1 MKIAFGYKMGVG
13 KDEAVSYIRRKIDGR
28 QISFA
33 GPLYSIMFYAQE
45 VCGFEKQK
53 DRQFLQYVGTEWARE
68 KDPDIWV
75 RLAIENA
82 SRMLGNLFLT
92 DLRFPNEFEAL
103 KNDGWLCVKINRSS
117 TEGREGSGKKSHH
130 SEKALDLVHD
140 NRWDY
145 IIDNNGTL
153 EEFYKKLDILILKIN
168 EQQKQQQDIWHGAIR
183 I

>member
-13 KDEAVSYIRRKIDGR
+13 KDEAVSYIKRKIDGR

-45 VCGFEKQK
+45 VCGFEQQK
-53 DRQFLQYVGTEWARE
+53 DREFLQYVGTEWAR
-68 KDPDIWV
+68 KNDPNVWV
-75 RLAIENA
+75 RLAIEKSSMIN
-82 SRMLGNLFLT
+82 GNIFLT

-103 KNDGWLCVKINRSS
+103 KNDGWLCVKINRSY
-117 TEGREGSGKKSHH
+117 TEGREGSGNKSHH
-130 SEKALDLVHD
+130 SEKALDLIHD

-145 IIDNNGTL
+145 IIDNNGSL

-168 EQQKQQQDIWHGAIR
+168 EQQQDIWHGAIR